1 MLTMSKTANK
11 IIAVAVTIIIG
22 FLGSILGAALIN
34 WPQLG
39 PVAAIATMGIFI
51 LNAIE
56 GKKDE

>member
-1 MLTMSKTANK
+1 MEVFIVSKV
-11 IIAVAVTIIIG
+11 IAVVVTIIIG
-22 FLGSILGAALIN
+22 CLGSSLGDAIMN

-56 GKKDE
+56 HKKDE